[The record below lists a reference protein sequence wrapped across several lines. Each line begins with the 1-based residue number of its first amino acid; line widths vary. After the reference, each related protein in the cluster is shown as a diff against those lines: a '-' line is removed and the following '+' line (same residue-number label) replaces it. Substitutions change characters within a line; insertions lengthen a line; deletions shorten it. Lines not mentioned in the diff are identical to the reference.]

1 MPPKREPERIPVSR
15 FKAQSLAL
23 LERVRRSGRSIIVTK
38 RGEPLAEV
46 VPPSAA
52 TLGTDWLGSMQGTA
66 QLSGDI
72 VEPLTH
78 LSDWEALGE

>member
-1 MPPKREPERIPVSR
+1 MPKREPERIPVSK

-52 TLGTDWLGSMQGTA
+52 TLGTDWIGSMQGSA
-66 QLSGDI
+66 KLRGDI
-72 VEPLTH
+72 IAPAGK
-78 LSDWEALGE
+78 SADWEALDE